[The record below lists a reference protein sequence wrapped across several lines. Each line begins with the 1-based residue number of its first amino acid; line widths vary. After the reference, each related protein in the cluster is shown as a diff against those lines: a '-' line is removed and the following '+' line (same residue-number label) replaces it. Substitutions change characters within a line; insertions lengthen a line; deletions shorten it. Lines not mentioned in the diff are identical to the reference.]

1 MNESIEN
8 TERPQPRATP
18 TEPAQGGIS
27 RILGVAAILFAM
39 AWAALIGG
47 CFAYCTGGV
56 ALALLWA
63 GIVGIGMGSQAAVTW
78 PGEFAMAVLGY
89 VAVVLAIAK
98 WSPVRPSLRVLLVA
112 VVASAAAGWL
122 VTAIVN
128 GLEHGVCALM

>member
-8 TERPQPRATP
+8 TERPEPRATP
-18 TEPAQGGIS
+18 TEPSQGGLS

-63 GIVGIGMGSQAAVTW
+63 GIVGIVMGSQAAVTW
-78 PGEFAMAVLGY
+78 PGDFAMIALAY

-98 WSPVRPSLRVLLVA
+98 WSPVRPSLRVLIVALVA
-112 VVASAAAGWL
+112 SGAAGWL

-128 GLEHGVCALM
+128 GFERGQCTLM

>member
-8 TERPQPRATP
+8 AEQPEPRATVG
-18 TEPAQGGIS
+18 EPPKGGIY

-47 CFAYCTGGV
+47 CFAYCDGGV
-56 ALALLWA
+56 GLALLWA
-63 GIVGIGMGSQAAVTW
+63 GIVGIVMGSQAAVTW
-78 PGEFAMAVLGY
+78 PGEFAMALLAY
-89 VAVVLAIAK
+89 LAVVLAIAK
-98 WSPVRPSLRVLLVA
+98 WSPVRPSIRVLLVA
-112 VVASAAAGWL
+112 VVAGGAAGWL

>member
-1 MNESIEN
+1 M
-8 TERPQPRATP
+8 
-18 TEPAQGGIS
+18 
-27 RILGVAAILFAM
+27 AAILFAM

-63 GIVGIGMGSQAAVTW
+63 GIVGIVMGSQAAVTW
-78 PGEFAMAVLGY
+78 PGDFAMIALAY

-98 WSPVRPSLRVLLVA
+98 WSPVRPSLRVLIVALVA
-112 VVASAAAGWL
+112 SGAAGWL

-128 GLEHGVCALM
+128 GFERGQCTLM